1 MFHNDES
8 RHLICKVGRAKTVFL
23 WFRIYVFITYTA
35 KGVSCFLVY
44 FTGSREPIIRM
55 RVNRLTLFLYADC
68 SIFYI
73 YTLGLSESYFIMALI
88 QCNECG
94 QSVSDKAANCP
105 NCGAPLSS
113 TENKEAILKLVWKGK
128 YAVTKTSMEV
138 VVNGKS
144 LGLYSYNDGFEL
156 DIPIQS
162 SFMDIALRCNG
173 MTFHIKLPIE
183 SQEKYT
189 CKLYYSAFSY
199 FYYELYNSTGHLMKK
214 DKLGIGMW
222 ILCFL
227 IPLVGFIYFFVKK
240 NEYPS
245 KAKSALLISIV
256 GFIIAILQMYIL

>member
-1 MFHNDES
+1 
-8 RHLICKVGRAKTVFL
+8 
-23 WFRIYVFITYTA
+23 
-35 KGVSCFLVY
+35 
-44 FTGSREPIIRM
+44 M
-55 RVNRLTLFLYADC
+55 RVNRLTLFLYAYC

-73 YTLGLSESYFIMALI
+73 YTLGLSESCFIMALI

-183 SQEKYT
+183 SQENYT